1 MWNNYKEIKKGL
13 DRIQKFLSLPNV
25 QEGLIS
31 EQAPEKDIALS
42 VQGNFSWGLSKRGE
56 DDLDEEKSI

>member
-1 MWNNYKEIKKGL
+1 MWNDYKEIKKGL

-25 QEGLIS
+25 QEGLVS
-31 EQAPEKDIALS
+31 ESAEKDIALS
-42 VQGNFSWGLSKRGE
+42 VQGDFSWGLSKRGE

>member
-1 MWNNYKEIKKGL
+1 MWNDYKEIKKGL

-25 QEGLIS
+25 QEGLILES
-31 EQAPEKDIALS
+31 DNKDIALS
-42 VQGNFSWGLSKRGE
+42 VKGDFSWGLSKRGE

>member
-1 MWNNYKEIKKGL
+1 MWNEYKEMKKGL

-31 EQAPEKDIALS
+31 EQAEKDIALS